1 MCLFL
6 HTNNN
11 PNVWEDIS
19 VDVANDA
26 NDHNNDQTSINFWEN
41 KSLKLNMHE
50 KMIHNGILTMYE

>member
-1 MCLFL
+1 MIVATYLCLFL

-26 NDHNNDQTSINFWEN
+26 NDHNDQASI
-41 KSLKLNMHE
+41 K
-50 KMIHNGILTMYE
+50 